1 MLTLPQIGKNELS
14 LITCPAYIVA
24 GEYDIMWLTDTVFI
38 HENISDRFMDYL
50 KECVLEER
58 LQELFRLEKIYKAT

>member
-24 GEYDIMWLTDTVFI
+24 GEYDIMWLTDTVSLLTSSFAGTL
-38 HENISDRFMDYL
+38 S
-50 KECVLEER
+50 
-58 LQELFRLEKIYKAT
+58 LFTSSRNQTGA